1 MAHFVLYIMKEKHL
15 RVLMVII
22 LANILT
28 NLQTEVSN
36 LNRQYEIKLNYI
48 ALQSCNAS

>member
-1 MAHFVLYIMKEKHL
+1 MVHFILYIMKEKHL
-15 RVLMVII
+15 RVLMVTI

-36 LNRQYEIKLNYI
+36 LDSMK
-48 ALQSCNAS
+48 